1 MTDKIPKEI
10 CSTEEEVEY
19 KDLGTVKVSPDSS
32 PKKEGE
38 KNENEIKIAQKETKE
53 VS

>member
-1 MTDKIPKEI
+1 MQYRKV
-10 CSTEEEVEY
+10 SSAGEEKAEY
-19 KDLGTVKVSPDSS
+19 NDLGTVKVSPDSP

-38 KNENEIKIAQKETKE
+38 KNENEMEIAQKETKE